1 MKNFTKKSLGI
12 MLLASVL
19 MSPVVGFA
27 KEKDKETRVKVD
39 VKMTKVEKRQEKSCL
54 KAFGHFFAKGWHK
67 KNSETSISIGENCF
81 LPFGIGKK
89 FGGAASTTPDVIP
102 PVVKEVVGIVGTST
116 IQVSW
121 KTNEPSNGKVYFSL
135 TSPVNTTS
143 GSFVENATLSK
154 DHLIKVTGLTNG
166 TKYYLV
172 IESHDASNNTT
183 RSGEFS
189 LTTNGSVATPDTTA
203 PVISSVLT
211 SVGSSTIN
219 VSWNTNESAT
229 SKVYYKA
236 GTSIDISS
244 PSTLFV
250 LNNSLVTSH
259 SISLPSLSTSTE
271 YRIVVESK
279 DSVGNTATSSA
290 IATTTLA
297 L

>member
-12 MLLASVL
+12 LILASVL
-19 MSPVVGFA
+19 LSPVAGFA
-27 KEKDKETRVKVD
+27 KEKDKETHVKVE

-54 KAFGHFFAKGWHK
+54 KAFGHLFSRGHGK
-67 KNSETSISIGENCF
+67 KDVSLSIGENCF

-89 FGGAASTTPDVIP
+89 FGGPASTTPDVIP

-154 DHLIKVTGLTNG
+154 DHLIKVTGLTSS
-166 TKYYLV
+166 TKYYFV

-183 RSGEFS
+183 RSSEFS
-189 LTTNGSVATPDTTA
+189 LTTNGGVATPDTTA
-203 PVISSVLT
+203 PVISNTST

-236 GTSIDISS
+236 GTSIDINS

-250 LNNSLVTSH
+250 LNSSLVTSH
-259 SISLPSLSTSTE
+259 SVSIPSLSTSTE
-271 YRIVVESK
+271 YRIVIESK
-279 DSVGNTATSSA
+279 DSAGNTATTSA